1 MVLQEKME
9 AVEEGLAGGHLRILR
24 FLLPTFQEALISWDL
39 WGYEKSA
46 CGAMGVE
53 DVVWAKALTLGV
65 DGWTVLMST
74 DYVPYHLQGWGLFAG
89 EHST

>member
-9 AVEEGLAGGHLRILR
+9 AVEEGMDSGHLRVLH

-39 WGYEKSA
+39 WGYEKST
-46 CGAMGVE
+46 CGTMGIE
-53 DVVWAKALTLGV
+53 DVVWVKALTLDA

-74 DYVPYHLQGWGLFAG
+74 D
-89 EHST
+89 

>member
-1 MVLQEKME
+1 ME
-9 AVEEGLAGGHLRILR
+9 AVEEGLAGGHLRILC

-53 DVVWAKALTLGV
+53 DVVWANALTLGV

-74 DYVPYHLQGWGLFAG
+74 DYVPYHLQGWGLFSG